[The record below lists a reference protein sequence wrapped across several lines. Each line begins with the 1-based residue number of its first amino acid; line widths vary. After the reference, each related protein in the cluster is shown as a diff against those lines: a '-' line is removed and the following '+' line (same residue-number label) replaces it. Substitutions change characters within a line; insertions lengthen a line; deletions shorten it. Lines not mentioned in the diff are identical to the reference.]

1 MFRQW
6 WTSRLI
12 KRIDGFCTLKRHGIN
27 PEADISRRFISSKFV
42 RVLMQNVGW
51 RGETDQRKS
60 EKFFRTF
67 GTFSPRCQ
75 ICIEM
80 EQGDVKTLFSLLK
93 ITVTRI
99 WFEIDTPPVCV
110 LLTYFFRICSDRR
123 VYLYY
128 TCIIFILQSCNSLH
142 RQRRVNKCPLF
153 DPFSQISPRLPE
165 HLANFFRDLF
175 FFLSPLYLAI
185 PRRSVPS
192 PFHLSG
198 SHTTNKGKFRGRWRF
213 FFDSTLFFVR
223 RISLASP
230 FNPPPACRRFTTAEY
245 VLRRRNSKKVFFLRG
260 FSRVQR
266 KGERSAPLFSRGGE
280 PALLKLFS
288 RILGNFQESVNR
300 FLIPADDR
308 CGLSL
313 IFAAI
318 QIRARLLLKL
328 IG

>member
-42 RVLMQNVGW
+42 RVLMQNVEW

-223 RISLASP
+223 RISLAPLSTLLRPAADLQQPSTYFGAVIPKKFSSSAGLAAFRGKESDPRRSSP
-230 FNPPPACRRFTTAEY
+230 AEESRLSLNY
-245 VLRRRNSKKVFFLRG
+245 SLEFSGIFRNRLTVSLFQLTIDVAFR
-260 FSRVQR
+260 
-266 KGERSAPLFSRGGE
+266 LFSPPFRFARGY
-280 PALLKLFS
+280 F
-288 RILGNFQESVNR
+288 
-300 FLIPADDR
+300 
-308 CGLSL
+308 
-313 IFAAI
+313 
-318 QIRARLLLKL
+318 
-328 IG
+328 